1 MFKLKLPLLLLMI
14 LALAACTAPA
24 PRPDEAT
31 APGAAAEGTPQ
42 GSGEGGLT
50 GGESVP
56 LGEEAFG
63 PDFDFVNDPKSPLND
78 PQSPL
83 AQRIIHFDFDSSKVK
98 DEYLDIIAQ
107 HGAFLAAH
115 PQLKMRLEG
124 HADERGSREYNV
136 ALGERRA
143 RAVAQLIELQGAR
156 PDQIEVV
163 SYGEEL
169 PIAFG
174 HDEAAWA
181 KNRRVEIVYE
191 AAAK

>member
-1 MFKLKLPLLLLMI
+1 MLKARLPLILLMM

-31 APGAAAEGTPQ
+31 APDAAAG
-42 GSGEGGLT
+42 GEAAAGQAAE
-50 GGESVP
+50 GESVP

-63 PDFDFVNDPKSPLND
+63 PGFDFVNDPKSPLND

-83 AQRIIHFDFDSSKVK
+83 ARRIIHFDFDSDKVR
-98 DEYLDIIAQ
+98 DEYLDLIAQ
-107 HGAFLAAH
+107 HGQFLAAH
-115 PQLKMRLEG
+115 PGLRMRLEG

-143 RAVAQLIELQGAR
+143 RAVAKLVELQGAR
-156 PDQIEVV
+156 PEQIEVV

-174 HDEAAWA
+174 HDESAWA
-181 KNRRVEIVYE
+181 QNRRVEIVYE
-191 AAAK
+191 AAGK